1 MCPGERLPQSI
12 TSPKMIAFRPL
23 RTPVKR
29 SRSKKVL
36 GSKTRP
42 LGLSREPRKN
52 EKRMAW
58 RSFLLLAL
66 CLFSPTVGHAD
77 VYKWVDEHSVV
88 NYGDRPPPSVKGARP
103 LSSTAGSPSVVP
115 GIPKEELARLR
126 EDDAHLRLQQLE
138 REVQELRAQEA
149 ARAAMPVA
157 ERSEPDVF
165 AYPVYGYHRKWHK
178 RPNGD
183 WKPRPPSPIAKPR
196 PGGRPP
202 LPSESP
208 YMLLGR

>member
-1 MCPGERLPQSI
+1 MKS
-12 TSPKMIAFRPL
+12 
-23 RTPVKR
+23 
-29 SRSKKVL
+29 
-36 GSKTRP
+36 
-42 LGLSREPRKN
+42 

-149 ARAAMPVA
+149 ARVGYAGGGTVRTRRVRVPRLQVPPQVA
-157 ERSEPDVF
+157 
-165 AYPVYGYHRKWHK
+165 
-178 RPNGD
+178 
-183 WKPRPPSPIAKPR
+183 
-196 PGGRPP
+196 
-202 LPSESP
+202 
-208 YMLLGR
+208 